1 MTLPEFSVNRRIT
14 TVMLVLII
22 ILFGTIAFFSLGLD
36 LMPDMQF
43 PMLIIATYYP
53 GVAAEDVE
61 SLVTKHLEEVVSAVG
76 GVKSVYS
83 TSMEGVSSIVA
94 EFEWG
99 TNLDSAAQDVRD
111 KIALIE
117 RYLPSDAEDPQVVRF
132 DASQMPAIVYGA
144 AGLENTIALKRYL
157 EESVA
162 PRVER
167 IEGAAAAMTMGGLV
181 REVQVVLDQGKLAA
195 EGLSAQEVMAALARE
210 NLNVSAGHV
219 SVGKTEY
226 MIRTLGEFR
235 NLDDIANTVVT
246 ARTGKPVY
254 VRDLGLVRDS
264 HAEIR
269 SYARLNGKP
278 CVIFAV
284 MKQSGANTVTVV
296 RKVRRVLDDM
306 KSEFPGEIQFAPVF
320 DQADFIERSLGE
332 TLRTGIE
339 GGILAVIIIFVFL
352 QSWRPTL
359 TIFMAIPLS
368 IIVTFISL
376 WAWGYTFNIMTLAG
390 FALGIGMLVDN
401 AVVVIENTFRH
412 LEEGKSRK
420 EAAIRGASEVGLA
433 ISASTFTTMAV
444 FLPMIVV
451 PGMASQLARP
461 LALTVCMCLL
471 ASLGVALTI
480 VPMLTATLFKT
491 RGKRGM
497 GSEGAG
503 FLAVRGVYERMIG
516 FALNHKLS
524 VLGTVIVLFAVSLGI
539 LPRMGMEMMPVMD
552 SPMSILQVRMP
563 PGTRFEATD
572 HLMTFVEDKQRS
584 LPEVVDVIS
593 MVGPSED
600 SGHSAAQ
607 GFGAADVNEGMI
619 LTRLLEKEDR
629 VRSSA
634 QITEEIRRRIPEL
647 AGTTVTFQ
655 SMGFESMGTGADQ
668 TPVAIRIFGNDIP
681 TLRGYGERA
690 LETIRGIE
698 GVRDP
703 DITLK
708 VSKPELHI
716 RIDREQAARFGLSAA
731 QVGTLLEA
739 CVRGKLVTFLRAQGD
754 EVDITVR
761 FRQEDRNSVEKILA
775 LGIPTPSG
783 ALVRLDQVA
792 RFAESTGPLQI
803 NRESQRRKVTVTA
816 SIHGRAHSEVMAEI
830 QRKLEPLEA
839 EIKAAIGGYFI
850 DYGGTY
856 KSMQETFTSL
866 FQALIAAII
875 LVYMIMAAQFESLS
889 QPLVIMATV
898 PLGLIGVVVG
908 LLVMGMNF
916 STPAFIGLVILMGI
930 VVNNAIVMVDFINRL
945 RAEGKDMRTAV
956 IQGASMRLRPIL
968 ITSLTTILGMVPMA
982 ISHTTGS
989 EMRGPMGVSIASG
1002 LLFGMVLTLFVIPCI
1017 YVVMAGVSGRTVAA
1031 ASRILYGKAEEDA
1044 GNGGNTGGAV

>member
-22 ILFGTIAFFSLGLD
+22 LLFGMIAFFSLGLD

-43 PMLIIATYYP
+43 PMLVIATYYP

-61 SLVTKHLEEVVSAVG
+61 NLITKNLEEVVSAVG

-83 TSMEGVSSIVA
+83 ASQEGVSSIVA

-99 TNLDSAAQDVRD
+99 TNLDSAAQEVRD
-111 KIALIE
+111 KIALVE
-117 RYLPSDAEDPQVVRF
+117 RFLPADAEDPQVIRF
-132 DASQMPAIVYGA
+132 DASQMPALVYGA
-144 AGLENTIALKRYL
+144 AGLENTIVLKRYL
-157 EESVA
+157 EDSVA
-162 PRVER
+162 PRIER
-167 IEGAAAAMTMGGLV
+167 IEGAAAAMTIGGLT
-181 REVQVVLDQGKLAA
+181 REVQVILDQDRLAA

-219 SVGKTEY
+219 SIGRREY
-226 MIRTLGEFR
+226 IIRTLGEFR
-235 NLDDIANTVVT
+235 TLDDIAGTVVT
-246 ARTGKPVY
+246 ARTGKPVH
-254 VRDLGLVRDS
+254 VRDLGLVRDT

-296 RKVRRVLDDM
+296 RKVRQVLEDM

-339 GGILAVIIIFVFL
+339 GGILAVLIIFVFL
-352 QSWRPTL
+352 RSWRPTL

-368 IIVTFISL
+368 IVVTFIGL
-376 WAWGYTFNIMTLAG
+376 WAWGYTFNVMTLAG
-390 FALGIGMLVDN
+390 FALGVGMLVDN

-420 EAAIRGASEVGLA
+420 EAAILGAGEVGLA

-444 FLPMIVV
+444 FLPMIIV

-480 VPMLTATLFKT
+480 VPMLTATLFKS
-491 RGKRGM
+491 RGKGTI
-497 GSEGAG
+497 GSEGQG
-503 FLAVRGVYERMIG
+503 FLAVRGAYERMLG
-516 FALNHKLS
+516 FALDRKLAA
-524 VLGTVIVLFAVSLGI
+524 LGTAFILFVVCLGI
-539 LPRMGMEMMPVMD
+539 LAGTGMEMMPVMD

-563 PGTRFEATD
+563 PGTRFEATS
-572 HLMTFVEDKQRS
+572 HLMGFVEDQERM

-619 LTRLLEKEDR
+619 FTRFLEKEDR

-634 QITEEIRRRIPEL
+634 ELTEEIRRRIPDL
-647 AGTTVTFQ
+647 AGTTVAFQ
-655 SMGFESMGTGADQ
+655 SMGFESMGTGSDQ
-668 TPVAIRIFGNDIP
+668 TPIAIRIFGNDIP
-681 TLRGYGERA
+681 ALRRFGERA
-690 LETIRGIE
+690 LEAIRGVE

-708 VSKPELHI
+708 VSKPELHV

-731 QVGTLLEA
+731 QVGSLLEA
-739 CVRGKLVTFLRAQGD
+739 CVRGTLVTFLRAQGE

-761 FRQEDRNSVEKILA
+761 FREEDRDSVEKILA
-775 LGIPTPSG
+775 LGIPTPG
-783 ALVRLDQVA
+783 GPLVRLDQVA
-792 RFAESTGPLQI
+792 RFEESTGPLQI
-803 NRESQRRKVTVTA
+803 TRESQRRKVTVTA
-816 SIHGRAHSEVMAEI
+816 SIHGRAHSLVMEDVRRNLA
-830 QRKLEPLEA
+830 PLEA
-839 EIKAAIGGYFI
+839 ELKAEKGGYFI

-856 KSMQETFTSL
+856 KSMMETFSSL
-866 FQALIAAII
+866 LKALIAAII

-889 QPLVIMATV
+889 HPLVIMATV
-898 PLGLIGVVVG
+898 PLGLIGVVIG

-930 VVNNAIVMVDFINRL
+930 VVNNAIVMVDFINQL
-945 RAEGKDMRTAV
+945 RAGGMDLRTAV
-956 IQGASMRLRPIL
+956 IRGASMRLRPIL

-982 ISHTTGS
+982 ISRTSGS
-989 EMRGPMGVSIASG
+989 EMRGPMGVAIASG
-1002 LLFGMVLTLFVIPCI
+1002 LLFGMILTLFIIPCAYI
-1017 YVVMAGVSGRTVAA
+1017 VMVGIAARMVAI
-1031 ASRILYGKAEEDA
+1031 ASRLLYGSEE
-1044 GNGGNTGGAV
+1044 G